1 MIFDALRRRGN
12 PTNAW
17 DRVADLSLTVEL
29 FRPAINSVAIE
40 SRLDQ
45 LEFLGRSS
53 SAFHSPLHFAD
64 LGLVIDSEQD
74 GTFSG
79 FSVVLHDVDGELAPF
94 GGRLTVNGAA
104 IVPTDLLT
112 PLGEPYWVDTD
123 EHEILTFFEYP
134 THEIQVEQSLE
145 GVLQRIIVTSKP
157 LLADAQCREDYG
169 VDKPWPPA

>member
-29 FRPAINSVAIE
+29 LSPAVNTVAIE

-53 SAFHSPLHFAD
+53 SAFHSPLLFAD
-64 LGLVIDSEQD
+64 LGLVIDNEPD

-79 FSVVLHDVDGELAPF
+79 FSTAVDRP
-94 GGRLTVNGAA
+94 
-104 IVPTDLLT
+104 
-112 PLGEPYWVDTD
+112 
-123 EHEILTFFEYP
+123 
-134 THEIQVEQSLE
+134 
-145 GVLQRIIVTSKP
+145 SKP
-157 LLADAQCREDYG
+157 NASTSAPRSSPVARHAATRQTHRPLPADPRRNG
-169 VDKPWPPA
+169 